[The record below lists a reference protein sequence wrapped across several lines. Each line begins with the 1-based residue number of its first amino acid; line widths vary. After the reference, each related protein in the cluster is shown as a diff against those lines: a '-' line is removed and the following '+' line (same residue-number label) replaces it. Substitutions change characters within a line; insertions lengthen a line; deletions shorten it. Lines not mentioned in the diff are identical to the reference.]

1 MSTMVRWNLGAPVV
15 IVAAGVVIGLVNDQ
29 SIKITLNTQAMLYM
43 AEIVLA
49 VLLFVDATE
58 VRGGR

>member
-1 MSTMVRWNLGAPVV
+1 MVRWNLGAPVV